1 MTEHT
6 ADRRAI
12 YVPSIH
18 TKANNSARV
27 LIHDDHDPVRLQCNG
42 FGTEQVDRS
51 GVQAP
56 QTVLGM
62 SESSQPGWPRVTGFW
77 FVVDGEYASDN
88 VLVDIE
94 PESQVDLLSDTGAAV
109 PWVALFHLHNGAE
122 SLPRCIGYDFLC
134 RSFGSG
140 LSAATI

>member
-42 FGTEQVDRS
+42 FGTEQVD
-51 GVQAP
+51 AP

-109 PWVALFHLHNGAE
+109 PWVALFHLHNGAD
-122 SLPRCIGYDFLC
+122 DFLC

-140 LSAATI
+140 FSAATI